1 MKFLSLSESFG
12 VFRNLSESFR
22 VPMIF
27 TKSITRYL
35 GDGNIKFQQDPRSTE
50 PINTF
55 YSGLLT
61 DHVTSSNDFPQNF
74 ANKTYLQQLEVD
86 ENGELRSQPK
96 RQIQQQSASNFCKKL
111 PCKIARKKR
120 SDETS
125 KTLFFQPDRPSYAV
139 PLADDMD
146 EI

>member
-1 MKFLSLSESFG
+1 MRSTASLVFLDPCI
-12 VFRNLSESFR
+12 RNS
-22 VPMIF
+22 VF

-61 DHVTSSNDFPQNF
+61 DHVTSLNDFPQNF

-96 RQIQQQSASNFCKKL
+96 RQIQQQ
-111 PCKIARKKR
+111 KIARKKR

-125 KTLFFQPDRPSYAV
+125 KTSFFQPDRPSYAV